1 MSTEL
6 RPSQSGA
13 EGPSVPVFER
23 PPALVQF
30 LDQTEDAIRQRLA
43 KLRIFDRVFLLQRDW
58 MTRITMLMLIA
69 GLFWGAVGGFDAFG
83 FQTQVVA
90 YTSGQ
95 ALHLSNVEI
104 YSSVTLHGIRELFGF
119 AQQIE
124 IAVLGLLVV
133 NALGVTPRH
142 KWSLYAVAVLL
153 NGSMLLL
160 QGPVYFSPFNDNY
173 FPAVGW
179 YFLSPL
185 GVAGHSAYVVSPLW
199 FLGWLALCA
208 GVLLWTWWVVVHML
222 AWYRAHREATGRQ
235 FPVFMW
241 FVVGTL
247 ILLPLTYGPLVVST
261 VWDMGTA
268 YAGWA
273 ISPIA
278 NQVIFWMFGHAIVY
292 VLFLI
297 PIIELYLL
305 IPILAR
311 RPIYSY
317 RFAVASAVMFV
328 VLTPL
333 LGLHHLYLT
342 PVPAWSTWLTMALS
356 FAIVLPSAITFF
368 SVWMTV
374 KGVPRGQW
382 EWNAVALFALLSFG
396 GAIFGGL
403 TGPELATI
411 PFDVDVHN
419 SLFVLAHFH
428 AITILAIV
436 AGAFALLYAF
446 FPILTGRQWFSS
458 ALARIHFLFT
468 LVGGVTLVVAMDEL
482 GNLGVLRRDYI
493 LPLLPAVSLYEMVMF
508 VGIVVTLV
516 GQLFLVANGFLTVF
530 RGELFSA
537 AGLSFD
543 EAVRRAAQS
552 TAPRSAR
559 VPISDIPFSRQVP
572 RLGRERAEKAWI
584 GTVTALLVIVLVAAT
599 PGSLSVGNGVNGT
612 SGDPPVTE
620 YVDLTGVQYYWSVH
634 EVGPVNGT
642 YDNAV
647 VVYAGAWV
655 QLNMTD
661 SGATQS
667 FLVPLRS
674 ASVIDVQ
681 VVPGSTSY
689 AVFQAPSVP
698 GVYGAPDGE
707 YDGPWFGQDVTALVV
722 LPPANQTG
730 ATLAAFSAAGGEGD
744 LYNPPVQSAASADL
758 VGNAEGVFNNSVPGP
773 TLTAAVPAG
782 GAPLSLRW
790 TVPLSS
796 IGIDNYLVN
805 VTSTNPAQ
813 QQLYVVDRDYTLPYS
828 AGIYRIAPASGP
840 TPVVVA
846 PLVINSPMIETPV
859 VTPGVYLYGL
869 VHPVSYSYNPSG
881 ESGGQTGS
889 QTGWVMGLWGVLW
902 VSSS

>member
-1 MSTEL
+1 MSTPL

-13 EGPSVPVFER
+13 EEPGVPVFGR
-23 PPALVQF
+23 PPALVQY

-90 YTSGQ
+90 YAS
-95 ALHLSNVEI
+95 ASSLHLSNVEI
-104 YSSVTLHGIRELFGF
+104 YSSVTLHGLRELFGF

-142 KWSLYAVAVLL
+142 KWSLYAVAILL

-208 GVLLWTWWVVVHML
+208 AVLLWTGWIVFHL
-222 AWYRAHREATGRQ
+222 RDWYRAHRESVGRQ

-247 ILLPLTYGPLVVST
+247 VLLPLTYGPLVVST
-261 VWDMGTA
+261 VWDIGTA

-273 ISPIA
+273 ISPLA
-278 NQVIFWMFGHAIVY
+278 NQVIFWMFGHSIVY

-305 IPILAR
+305 VPILAR

-317 RFAVASAVMFV
+317 RYAVASAILFV

-333 LGLHHLYLT
+333 LGLHHLYLA

-468 LVGGVTLVVAMDEL
+468 VVGGVTLVLAMDEL
-482 GNLGVLRRDYI
+482 GDLGVLRRAYI
-493 LPLLPAVSLYEMVMF
+493 LPIVPAVSLYEMVLL
-508 VGIVVTLV
+508 GGTVVTLV

-552 TAPRSAR
+552 TAPRSSR
-559 VPISDIPFSRQVP
+559 VPVHDLPFTRRIPRP
-572 RLGRERAEKAWI
+572 GRERAEKAWI
-584 GTVTALLVIVLVAAT
+584 GTVTVLLAIVLVAST
-599 PGSLSVGNGVNGT
+599 PGSFAVGNGINGT
-612 SGDPPVTE
+612 SSDPAVTE
-620 YVDLTGVQYYWSVH
+620 YVDLAGVQYYWTAH
-634 EVGPVNGT
+634 ETGPVNGT

-655 QLNMTD
+655 QLNLTA

-667 FLVPLRS
+667 FLVPFRS
-674 ASVIDVQ
+674 QSVIDVQ

-689 AVFQAPSVP
+689 SVFEAPSVP

-707 YDGPWFGQDVTALVV
+707 YDGPWFGQDESALVV
-722 LPPANQTG
+722 LPTASSSG
-730 ATLAAFSAAGGEGD
+730 ASLGNFSSADGEGD
-744 LYNPPVQSAASADL
+744 LYDPPVQTAATAAL
-758 VGNAEGVFNNSVPGP
+758 TGNAEGLFNNSVPGP
-773 TLTAAVPAG
+773 TLTATVPAG
-782 GAPLSLRW
+782 GAPLFLRW
-790 TVPLSS
+790 TVPLAS
-796 IGIDNYLVN
+796 IGLDDYLVN
-805 VTSTNPAQ
+805 VTSTDPDQ
-813 QQLYVVDRDYTLPYS
+813 QQRYVVEHNYTLPYS
-828 AGIYRIAPASGP
+828 VGIYRIVPATGLAP
-840 TPVVVA
+840 VA
-846 PLVINSPMIETPV
+846 VGPLVINSAMIEDPI

-869 VHPVSYSYNPSG
+869 VHPVSYSYDPNG
-881 ESGGQTGS
+881 ESNGQTGA
-889 QTGWVMGLWGVLW
+889 QTGSVMGLWGVLW
-902 VSSS
+902 VSGP